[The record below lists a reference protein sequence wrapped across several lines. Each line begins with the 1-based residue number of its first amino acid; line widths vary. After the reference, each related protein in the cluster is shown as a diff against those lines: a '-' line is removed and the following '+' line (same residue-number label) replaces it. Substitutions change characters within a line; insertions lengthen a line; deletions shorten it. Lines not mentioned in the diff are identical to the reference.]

1 MKGALVDMGPLL
13 AIYLIGAAVLYFAL
27 RIGAQ
32 ARGHAGLSAAAYLAM
47 LAAGGLVAGG
57 LGCAYVMQP
66 NPPMR
71 PVWAFAGTLVL
82 AALLQWIFGVLLV
95 RRRIPRAGP
104 AIAAAV
110 LLMSAAAGVICAPA
124 VRLAEQKLAFFRQV
138 DELRRLAPAVCALW
152 EQNGFPNLPGADLE
166 SLPDFLARQGFAEPI
181 RPQDAKAHHPLLWT
195 TRSAMPRHGI
205 AILADGTVQVLAD
218 DERTALLAR
227 TVAELTAARNPP

>member
-47 LAAGGLVAGG
+47 FAAGGVLAAG
-57 LGCAYVMQP
+57 LGYAYVIRP
-66 NPPMR
+66 DPPMR

-138 DELRRLAPAVCALW
+138 DELRRLAPAVCAQW

-181 RPQDAKAHHPLLWT
+181 RPQDVKAHHPLLWT

-205 AILADGTVQVLAD
+205 AILADGTVQVLTD

>member
-32 ARGHAGLSAAAYLAM
+32 ARGHMRWSAATYLAM

-71 PVWAFAGTLVL
+71 PIWAFAGTLAL
-82 AALLQWIFGVLLV
+82 ASLLQWILGVLLV
-95 RRRIPRAGP
+95 RRRIPRAGA
-104 AIAAAV
+104 AIAGAV
-110 LLMSAAAGVICAPA
+110 LLMSAAACVVCAPA
-124 VRLAEQKLAFFRQV
+124 VRMAEQKLAFFRQM
-138 DELRRLAPAVCALW
+138 DELRRLAPAVCAQW

-181 RPQDAKAHHPLLWT
+181 RPQDVKAHHPLLWT

-227 TVAELTAARNPP
+227 TVAELTATRNPP